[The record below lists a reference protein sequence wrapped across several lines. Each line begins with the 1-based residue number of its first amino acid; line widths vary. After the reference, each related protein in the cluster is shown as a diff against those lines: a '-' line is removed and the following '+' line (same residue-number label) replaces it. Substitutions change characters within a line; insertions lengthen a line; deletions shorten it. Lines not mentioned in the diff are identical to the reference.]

1 LKDIESIK
9 EMEKAFE
16 YVSQNT
22 ASGPGPLDPG
32 QVKRESRL
40 RALYQACPKAYQ
52 VWCATYLKE
61 PDAIRFATFSY
72 NYVAM
77 RQFAEKFGKELKL
90 NKYADC
96 TKGEYTR
103 LVYGPLPEE
112 IAKQR
117 AVEEAK
123 IAIQRAEA
131 ARLAE
136 KQAAGQRAA
145 EQRTAEQKNAVDEQ
159 NYMAGNNMSYG
170 APSQTGEY
178 QDQYGRTI
186 RPTQVVQTGQN
197 PRRTDLIEDAQPPES
212 RRRTMFIPETSATS
226 APPRGTEVIKR
237 ADQPPVRPTEVI
249 RTADQRPARRTV
261 LIDENK
267 RSTELIDGESLEVE
281 NPEIDTPVRL
291 PDSFGPV
298 RPTIVMDKKTA
309 EAQGYAPGETREQ
322 PEQSTSPTE
331 RGTFVLKSNQPEQ
344 STSPTE
350 RGTFVLKSNQP
361 EQSPSPTER
370 GTFVLKSNQPEQSAS
385 PTERGTFVLKSD
397 QPDDTPARGTT
408 VIRKNNGE
416 PVRGTVVVKKKG
428 QDSGAAPG
436 TQVVKSR
443 GQEGSARG
451 TLIISKSEQE
461 SGNWPLNFPFFGS
474 SDEDDDLEE
483 VGSRG
488 TVVIKRQIPEPK
500 ATDNPFGF
508 GLFGSPNEKKVDSDR
523 GTVVIKK
530 SQPEAEAPSV
540 FSFFGGTKKSKTPSR
555 SVRGTIVLQKNGRTP
570 KKPSGSGRQTVLI
583 NKSEL
588 GGTVPSIFSFFG
600 GAKKNEEE
608 AARDPNSRATLVIKK
623 PRNDWRSALSMFGG
637 SASTAQDAPQTVA
650 PTTKVCEF
658 DVEETL
664 TYLFCH

>member
-1 LKDIESIK
+1 LISCGVSDILPSLTEGNFFIGLLKDVESIK

-16 YVSQNT
+16 YMSQNT

-32 QVKRESRL
+32 QVKRESKL

-96 TKGEYTR
+96 NKGEYTR
-103 LVYGPLPEE
+103 LVYGPSPEE

-117 AVEEAK
+117 VVEDAK

-145 EQRTAEQKNAVDEQ
+145 EQRAAEQKNAVDQQ
-159 NYMAGNNMSYG
+159 NFMAGNNMSYS

-178 QDQYGRTI
+178 QDQYGRMI
-186 RPTQVVQTGQN
+186 RPTQGVQAGQD
-197 PRRTDLIEDAQPPES
+197 PRRTDLIDDAQPPES
-212 RRRTMFIPETSATS
+212 KRRTMFIPEASATS
-226 APPRGTEVIKR
+226 APPRATEVIKR

-249 RTADQRPARRTV
+249 RTADQRPARRTM

-267 RSTELIDGESLEVE
+267 RRTELIDGESLDDD

-291 PDSFGPV
+291 PDSLGPV

-309 EAQGYAPGETREQ
+309 KAQGYAPGETRE
-322 PEQSTSPTE
+322 
-331 RGTFVLKSNQPEQ
+331 
-344 STSPTE
+344 
-350 RGTFVLKSNQP
+350 QP

-385 PTERGTFVLKSD
+385 PTERGTFVLKSN

-416 PVRGTVVVKKKG
+416 PVQGTVVVKKKG
-428 QDSGAAPG
+428 QDSGAATD
-436 TQVVKSR
+436 TQVNEIR

-461 SGNWPLNFPFFGS
+461 SGNWPFNFPFFGS
-474 SDEDDDLEE
+474 SDEDDDLED

-500 ATDNPFGF
+500 ATDYPFGF
-508 GLFGSPNEKKVDSDR
+508 GLFGSSNERKVDSDR

-530 SQPEAEAPSV
+530 IQPEAEAPSV
-540 FSFFGGTKKSKTPSR
+540 FSFFGGTKRSKTPSR
-555 SVRGTIVLQKNGRTP
+555 SVRGTIVLQKNGRTAQ
-570 KKPSGSGRQTVLI
+570 KPSSSVRQTVLI

-637 SASTAQDAPQTVA
+637 SASAAQDAPQTVA
-650 PTTKVCEF
+650 PTTKVCECY
-658 DVEETL
+658 VEETS